1 MSSNGVCGTSLEP
14 RVNDFAITRR
24 PDDVITLA
32 VTGDWSIRRGLP
44 SVAAIRSVVLPE
56 AKPRTIRIDAVSLG
70 RWDSALL
77 AFLFWVETLCRSHSV
92 EFDLGTLPAGVHRLM
107 RLSRDNP
114 GRAGDA
120 PTKARQSFVVR
131 LGEAALRQGA
141 AVSRFVTFLGESVL
155 ALLRF
160 VSGHASYRATD
171 LFLTIQECGAQA
183 FPIVSIISL
192 LVGMIFAFVGAVQLK
207 QFGADIYDAN
217 LVAVAMAREMAAV
230 MTGIVLAGRTG
241 AAFAAQ
247 IGAMQGNEEIDALAT
262 LGISSIEFLVLPRMV
277 ALVLMT
283 PLLCIYANAM
293 GLLGGFLVA
302 IGTLDVSPIAY
313 LLRTEEAFTL
323 GDFGIGIAKATVFGA
338 LVAITGCLRGI
349 DSGRSAA
356 AVGAA
361 ATSAVVSGILA
372 IIVADAIVAVLL
384 NAVGL

>member
-1 MSSNGVCGTSLEP
+1 LNE
-14 RVNDFAITRR
+14 FAMTVR
-24 PDDVITLA
+24 PDDVITVA
-32 VTGDWSIRRGLP
+32 VIGDWSIRHGLP
-44 SVAAIRSVVLPE
+44 SLAAIRRVFAPG
-56 AKPRTIRIDAVSLG
+56 AKLREMKIDAANLEK
-70 RWDSALL
+70 WDSALL
-77 AFLFWVETLCRSHSV
+77 AFLSSV
-92 EFDLGTLPAGVHRLM
+92 ERLCLEHGVQFDLGTLPPGVHRLI

-114 GRAGDA
+114 GRVGDPPA
-120 PTKARQSFVVR
+120 KSRRSFLARM
-131 LGEAALRQGA
+131 GEAVLREGR
-141 AVSRFVTFLGESVL
+141 AVARFVGFLGDSVL

-160 VSGHASYRATD
+160 LRGRASYRPTD
-171 LFLTIQECGAQA
+171 LFVTIQECGAEA
-183 FPIVSIISL
+183 FPIVSVISL

-247 IGAMQGNEEIDALAT
+247 IGAMQGNEEIDALTT
-262 LGISSIEFLVLPRMV
+262 LGISPIDFLVLPRMI

-302 IGTLDVSPIAY
+302 INILDVSPVAY

-349 DSGRSAA
+349 ESGRNAA

-372 IIVADAIVAVLL
+372 IIVTDAIFAVLL